1 MSGSA
6 GETPQF
12 RDAVDHP
19 AIATMIVPRT
29 QDLGGFE
36 VQRVLPSSRRRMV
49 GPFIFFDRMGPVS
62 FAAGRGLDV
71 RPHPHIGL
79 ATVTYLFE
87 GEIVHRDSLGTQQ
100 TIEPGALNWMT
111 AGRGIVHSERTDQA
125 MRGEGARLFGLQAW
139 VALPQEHEETA
150 PSFSHYGAQELP
162 ALAGDGWHGRLIAGE
177 FEGVKVPTPVLSP
190 TLYADIAMA
199 GGAHLPVSAEHEERA
214 IYVVAGNVDLDGQP
228 LEPGVLYVL
237 VAGRPVFLTAV
248 SSARLML
255 FGGAPMDG
263 PRFIW
268 WNFVSSS
275 RERIEQAKSDWAA
288 QRFEPV
294 PGETEFIPL
303 PDHS

>member
-6 GETPQF
+6 RETPQF
-12 RDAVDHP
+12 RDAVDQP

-87 GEIVHRDSLGTQQ
+87 GEIVHRDSLGTQL

-125 MRGEGARLFGLQAW
+125 MRGGAWLFGLQAW

-150 PSFSHYGAQELP
+150 PSFFHYGAEDLP
-162 ALAGDGWHGRLIAGE
+162 TLAGDGWHGRLIAGE
-177 FEGVKVPTPVLSP
+177 FEGATAPTPVLSP
-190 TLYADIAMA
+190 TLYAEIGMG
-199 GGAHLPVSAEHEERA
+199 GGAQLPVSAEHEERA
-214 IYVVAGNVDLDGQP
+214 IYVVAGNVALDGQP

-237 VAGRPVFLTAV
+237 VAGRPVLLTAA
-248 SSARLML
+248 SSARVML
-255 FGGAPMDG
+255 LGGAPMDG

-294 PGETEFIPL
+294 PGEREFIPL
-303 PDHS
+303 PDHP